1 MCDQLGLRTPRDRR
15 RQQDAPAQPSA
26 DGEGLPARQGHL
38 YGPLQTTA
46 TDSGS
51 GHWSV
56 IFKPDNVDR
65 QVNKIPESALEKVP
79 PTDEHELKVKVSL
92 DDRPVL
98 ENPEHTCTYHLIM
111 AGDFARWVEKEGT
124 QLVLE
129 GYDSLI
135 RRHAKTFFSR
145 KKSQDFKKLLDELA
159 DRVNGSPEP
168 SDGDAAQV
176 VKRLGVR
183 LAEIDAAGDELA
195 RSLLA
200 SGVLEPRLG
209 PLLEQAE
216 RDHVERNTARLQA
229 EIDLRVVRLRSE
241 LESLERQR
249 NERRQKLDH
258 EIQEGRREIERVQ
271 ALQRQEFEG
280 ECEAERE
287 CLGAQKQELD
297 RQRDLLSN
305 SLQQVAQQMAEGR
318 DSLVNQFLAISPL
331 LQQLN
336 LLTRGPFRGR
346 PGRPPRAP
354 AAEAER
360 PAADA
365 RLPPRRRGFVPGRRG
380 IVLPAFLRAR
390 RAPGYEVP
398 PDRPGR
404 LPPQRQVPRPDRP
417 GGPPGTGKSSL
428 PRLYAEALLGEEATD
443 GRGRYLH
450 VGVSPSWLDC
460 GPDRPDQP
468 ARPLLPAGRMRPVF
482 PPGLGPGGIRRA
494 GPIPGSTWSASTR

>member
-1 MCDQLGLRTPRDRR
+1 MFDAELLGEKAFLVVAQRPFEYETEYGVVNLFSSLHPFLLEDGTPATPGDFPSNGMVWWMVR
-15 RQQDAPAQPSA
+15 PAVRGFAEPGRLLYATLEEARESSMPGKAWYQA
-26 DGEGLPARQGHL
+26 QIDGIEPARPAKIVEILRCATNWVSEPREIVGANRTLRLNHPPMEKVYLLWQGHL

-79 PTDEHELKVKVSL
+79 ADRRHELKVKVSL

-176 VKRLGVR
+176 VKALGVR

-271 ALQRQEFEG
+271 ARAASG
-280 ECEAERE
+280 VRARMRG
-287 CLGAQKQELD
+287 GA
-297 RQRDLLSN
+297 R
-305 SLQQVAQQMAEGR
+305 
-318 DSLVNQFLAISPL
+318 
-331 LQQLN
+331 
-336 LLTRGPFRGR
+336 T
-346 PGRPPRAP
+346 PGRPETGA
-354 AAEAER
+354 
-360 PAADA
+360 
-365 RLPPRRRGFVPGRRG
+365 
-380 IVLPAFLRAR
+380 
-390 RAPGYEVP
+390 
-398 PDRPGR
+398 
-404 LPPQRQVPRPDRP
+404 
-417 GGPPGTGKSSL
+417 GP
-428 PRLYAEALLGEEATD
+428 
-443 GRGRYLH
+443 
-450 VGVSPSWLDC
+450 
-460 GPDRPDQP
+460 P
-468 ARPLLPAGRMRPVF
+468 ARPAEQ
-482 PPGLGPGGIRRA
+482 
-494 GPIPGSTWSASTR
+494 

>member
-1 MCDQLGLRTPRDRR
+1 MFDAELLGEKAFLVVAQRPFEYETEYGVVNLFSTLHPFLLEDGTPATPGDFPANGMVWWMVRPAVRGFAEPGRLLYATLEEARESSMPGKAWYQAQIDGIEPARPAKIVEIL
-15 RQQDAPAQPSA
+15 DAPPTGSPN
-26 DGEGLPARQGHL
+26 PARSSAPTGR
-38 YGPLQTTA
+38 
-46 TDSGS
+46 SGS
-51 GHWSV
+51 TIRRWRRSTCSGRATSTARCRPRPP
-56 IFKPDNVDR
+56 IPAAATGRSLFKPDNVDR

-79 PTDEHELKVKVSL
+79 ADRRHELKVKVSL

-145 KKSQDFKKLLDELA
+145 KKSQDFIKLLDELA

-176 VKRLGVR
+176 VKALGVR

-249 NERRQKLDH
+249 NERRQKLEH

-271 ALQRQEFEG
+271 ARQRQEFER

-287 CLGAQKQELD
+287 RLG
-297 RQRDLLSN
+297 
-305 SLQQVAQQMAEGR
+305 
-318 DSLVNQFLAISPL
+318 
-331 LQQLN
+331 
-336 LLTRGPFRGR
+336 TRNRSWT
-346 PGRPPRAP
+346 A
-354 AAEAER
+354 
-360 PAADA
+360 
-365 RLPPRRRGFVPGRRG
+365 
-380 IVLPAFLRAR
+380 
-390 RAPGYEVP
+390 
-398 PDRPGR
+398 
-404 LPPQRQVPRPDRP
+404 
-417 GGPPGTGKSSL
+417 S
-428 PRLYAEALLGEEATD
+428 AT
-443 GRGRYLH
+443 
-450 VGVSPSWLDC
+450 C
-460 GPDRPDQP
+460 
-468 ARPLLPAGRMRPVF
+468 
-482 PPGLGPGGIRRA
+482 
-494 GPIPGSTWSASTR
+494 